1 MIKGVHSLLEGA
13 MLSIETSAA
22 AYASMLFFA
31 GFDYPNKW
39 LEISSCN
46 GRGIAAVWVADSW
59 REAAF
64 EWHTPRNQKRYL
76 LASLTL

>member
-1 MIKGVHSLLEGA
+1 MKGVHSLLEGA
-13 MLSIETSAA
+13 MLSVKMSAT
-22 AYASMLFFA
+22 AYATTLSFA

-46 GRGIAAVWVADSW
+46 GRGIEAVWMAESW
-59 REAAF
+59 REEAF

>member
-1 MIKGVHSLLEGA
+1 

-46 GRGIAAVWVADSW
+46 GRGIAAV
-59 REAAF
+59 
-64 EWHTPRNQKRYL
+64 
-76 LASLTL
+76 